1 MTRHT
6 FFATC
11 APGVESL
18 LYAEVRALGLNR
30 PEQQVGGVRFEGTLE
45 DCWKAN
51 LWLRTAVRVL
61 LRLERFHAPDEDAL
75 YQAVLAVDWSQHL
88 SPGGTLW
95 VDAQCKDSNLDH
107 SRYVAQRVKD
117 GVVDRLRTE
126 DGTRPDVQ
134 REDPDL
140 RLHLHLYRDRAT
152 LSLDSSGDSLHKR
165 GWRRAQGIAPLA
177 ETLAAAVVLA
187 SGWDRRS
194 PLIDPFCGSGT
205 LLVEAALIAGDMAP
219 GVFRKRFG
227 FEGWPGHDAEAY
239 AEVHA
244 AATSAGALP
253 RKLRLLGFDADR
265 ARVAEAQA
273 NLESAGLAQ
282 TCEIEVAQALEFA
295 PRPGWNAWI
304 VCNPPYGERL
314 GDDKKLIP
322 LYRDFGRLLRERC
335 EGFSLA
341 LLSGNPDL
349 AGRLALP
356 DFERRTLQNG
366 SIPCELILGRI

>member
-1 MTRHT
+1 L
-6 FFATC
+6 A
-11 APGVESL
+11 
-18 LYAEVRALGLNR
+18 RA
-30 PEQQVGGVRFEGTLE
+30 EQQVGGVRFEGTLQ

-75 YQAVLAVDWSQHL
+75 YKEVASLDWAAHL

-95 VDAQCKDSNLDH
+95 VDAQCRESNLDH

-117 GVVDRLRTE
+117 AVVDRLRTA
-126 DGTRPDVQ
+126 DGTRPDVV

-152 LSLDSSGDSLHKR
+152 LSLDSSGESLHKR

-205 LLVEAALIAGDMAP
+205 LLVEAALIAAGKAP
-219 GVFRKRFG
+219 GVFRSRFG
-227 FEGWPGHDAEAY
+227 FEGWPGHDAAAY
-239 AEVHA
+239 AAVHA
-244 AATSAGALP
+244 EASATGELP
-253 RKLRLLGFDADR
+253 RKLRLLGFDSDR
-265 ARVAEAQA
+265 ARVAETVK
-273 NLESAGLAQ
+273 NLEGAGLAGA
-282 TCEIEVAQALEFA
+282 CEIDVAQALEFA
-295 PRPGWNAWI
+295 PRPGWNGWI
-304 VCNPPYGERL
+304 VCNPPYGERV
-314 GDDKKLIP
+314 GDERKLIP

-349 AGRLALP
+349 AQRLELP
-356 DFERRTLQNG
+356 SLERRTLQNG
-366 SIPCELILGRI
+366 SIPCELILGRL